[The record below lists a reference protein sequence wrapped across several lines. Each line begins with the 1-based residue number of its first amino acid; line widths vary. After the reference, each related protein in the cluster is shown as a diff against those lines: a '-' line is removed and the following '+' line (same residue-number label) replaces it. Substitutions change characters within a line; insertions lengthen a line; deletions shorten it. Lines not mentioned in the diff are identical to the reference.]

1 MHIATLDWET
11 YYADDYTLSKLT
23 TEAYVRDPRFE
34 SILLGI
40 KINHEP
46 AYWVPRDDIPHA
58 LRDAKIKD
66 AAVLAHHAHFDG
78 LIMNVHY
85 GIVPKLWF
93 DTLGM
98 ARALYGQHGKLSLA
112 QLCKRWGI
120 PDKGEEVMRVK
131 GMRYADF
138 GPQALARYGMYCVN
152 DCERERDGFDIMA
165 PHFSREE
172 FMLNDQ
178 VIRMFTEPRL
188 VLDREVLARYA
199 EQLRVDKV
207 HHLLQAGVQL
217 DDVMS
222 NDKFAECLRDLG
234 IEPPQKI
241 SPTWIKDP
249 RSAALPIE
257 QGGKGAPKMT
267 WAFSKTDPAMQELQE
282 HPDERVQYLVEARLK
297 NKTTI
302 AEKGAMRLI
311 GMGERGKATVYL
323 KYSGASGTHRLSG
336 GDKFNWQSMK
346 RGSPIRDAVM
356 AEKGHQV
363 IVVDSSTIEA
373 RLLDWLA
380 GQDDMVQVYRDAD
393 LKIGP
398 DMYCMIG
405 GRIYQRTITKKDD
418 PDERQM
424 GKVAKLGLG
433 YGMGADR
440 FQLTVRGQA
449 KDKDGKP
456 LKIKRDFAEY
466 VVGVYREAH
475 PQVRKLWARGE
486 AALDCI
492 SRGQAGV
499 DVDFRGIV
507 KTTKTGLV
515 MPGGLRID
523 YPELKKIHVGDRS
536 FAGGGSRP
544 IYEYEFWNG
553 KHRERIYGAK
563 LIENIIQCLARIVVM
578 EQCMNTAMEVR
589 PVGGFWVHSMHDE
602 GVFVAPDFE
611 APWVLER
618 LSHHM
623 RTSPS
628 WAPGLP
634 LNCEGG
640 MHIRYGKAKA

>member
-1 MHIATLDWET
+1 MDIVTLDWET
-11 YYADDYTLSKLT
+11 YYADDYTLSSLT

-34 SILLGI
+34 PILCGF

-46 AYWVPRDDIPHA
+46 GYWVKQEDIAYA
-58 LRDAKIKD
+58 LRYAKV
-66 AAVLAHHAHFDG
+66 AQSAVLAHHAHFDG
-78 LIMNVHY
+78 LIMFHHY
-85 GIVPKLWF
+85 GISPKLWF

-98 ARALYGQHGKLSLA
+98 ARALYGQNGRLSLA
-112 QLCKRWGI
+112 ALCKRWGI
-120 PDKGEEVMRVK
+120 PDKGEEVMKVK
-131 GMRYADF
+131 NMRYRDF
-138 GPQALARYGMYCVN
+138 GPQALDRYGQYCVN

-165 PHFSREE
+165 PHFSRDE
-172 FMLNDQ
+172 FLLNDS
-178 VIRMFTEPRL
+178 VVRMFTEPRL
-188 VLDREVLARYA
+188 VLDTQVLQAYA
-199 EQLRVDKV
+199 DQLRADKI
-207 HHLLQAGVQL
+207 HHLIQAGVQL

-222 NDKFAECLRDLG
+222 NDKFAESLRQLG
-234 IEPPQKI
+234 IEPPMKV
-241 SPTWIKDP
+241 SPTWVKDARP
-249 RSAALPIE
+249 AYTPE
-257 QGGKGAPKMT
+257 DQGGKGPPKMT
-267 WAFSKTDPAMQELQE
+267 WAFAKGDAAMQELQE
-282 HPDERVQYLVEARLK
+282 HDDERVQFLVEARLK

-311 GMGERGKATVYL
+311 GMSSRGKATVYL

-336 GDKFNWQSMK
+336 GDKFNWQAMK

-356 AEKGHQV
+356 APKGHQV

-393 LKIGP
+393 MKVGP

-440 FQLTVRGQA
+440 FQVTVRGQA

-507 KTTKTGLV
+507 KTTKTGLIF
-515 MPGGLRID
+515 PGGLRIEF
-523 YPELKKIHVGDRS
+523 PELTKIKVGERQ
-536 FAGGGSRP
+536 FGNGSKP

-553 KHRERIYGAK
+553 KHRERLYGAK
-563 LIENIIQCLARIVVM
+563 VIENIIQCLARIVVM
-578 EQCMNTAMEVR
+578 WQCQMTAKEVK
-589 PVGGFWVHSMHDE
+589 PVGGHWVHSMHDE
-602 GVFVAPDFE
+602 GVFIAPDFE

-618 LSHHM
+618 LMTNM
-623 RTSPS
+623 RRSPA

-640 MHIRYGKAKA
+640 MHPRYGKAKA

>member
-1 MHIATLDWET
+1 MDIVTLDWET
-11 YYADDYTLSKLT
+11 YYADDYTLSTLT

-34 SILLGI
+34 PILCGF

-46 AYWVPRDDIPHA
+46 GYWVKQEDIPYA
-58 LRDAKIKD
+58 LRDAKVAKN
-66 AAVLAHHAHFDG
+66 AVLAHHAHFDG
-78 LIMNVHY
+78 LIMSVHY
-85 GIVPKLWF
+85 GLVPKLWF

-120 PDKGEEVMRVK
+120 PDKGDEVMHVK
-131 GMRYADF
+131 NMRYRDF
-138 GPQALARYGMYCVN
+138 GPQALARYGGYCVN

-165 PHFSREE
+165 PRFSREE
-172 FMLNDQ
+172 FLLNDS

-188 VLDREVLARYA
+188 KLDAKVLADYA
-199 EQLRVDKV
+199 ERLRVDKV

-222 NDKFAECLRDLG
+222 NDKFADALRELG
-234 IEPPQKI
+234 VEPPMKV
-241 SPTWIKDP
+241 SPTWLKNPDP
-249 RSAALPIE
+249 N
-257 QGGKGAPKMT
+257 KGPPKMT
-267 WAFSKTDPAMQELQE
+267 WAFAKSDAAMQELQE
-282 HPDERVQYLVEARLK
+282 HHDERVQALVEARLK

-311 GMGERGKATVYL
+311 SMAERGNATVYL

-356 AEKGHQV
+356 APEGHVV

-380 GQDDMVQVYRDAD
+380 QQDDMVQVYRDAD

-398 DMYCMIG
+398 DMYCMIA
-405 GRIYQRTITKKDD
+405 GRIYERVITKKDD

-466 VVGVYREAH
+466 VVGVYRSAH

-492 SRGQAGV
+492 ARGQAGV
-499 DVDFRGIV
+499 SVDARGVV
-507 KTTKTGLV
+507 KTTATGLV
-515 MPGGLRID
+515 FPGGLRIEFPD
-523 YPELKKIHVGDRS
+523 MKRIQIGERQ
-536 FAGGGSRP
+536 FAGGSKP

-563 LIENIIQCLARIVVM
+563 LTENIIQCLARIVVM
-578 EQCMNTAMEVR
+578 WQCQNAAVEVK
-589 PVGGFWVHSMHDE
+589 PVGGHWVHSMHDE
-602 GVFVAPDFE
+602 GVFIAPEFE
-611 APWVLER
+611 GPWVLER

-640 MHIRYGKAKA
+640 IHRRYGKAKA